1 MFFKSKAFKIILC
14 VISALLTAALI
25 FVPVF
30 WGRSADSAQNS
41 AGYENLLF
49 DTSYVHTLDIV
60 MDDFDSFIETCENEE
75 YSACL
80 VIIDGEVY
88 KNVGLRAKGNTSLSN
103 VSSMGSSR
111 YSFKIEFDQYIEGS
125 SYHGLDKLS
134 LNNLIQDNTMMK
146 DYLTYRLMGEFGV
159 AAPLTSYVF
168 LTVNGEDWGLYLAVE
183 GVEESFLK
191 RNYGGLTGDLY
202 KPDSMDMGGGKGNGR
217 DFRFEDFENAE
228 MQNNSSAPPANMPA
242 RPENTAHE
250 NGENFTPH
258 DKPEGGQFS
267 PPNMPEDGM
276 NPEMPGAGGV
286 MGSSAALLKYT
297 DDEPDSYS
305 LIFDSAKTPVTYTDK
320 KRLINSLKTLSG
332 NKNVESVLDIDA
344 LMRYFTVHNFVV
356 NGDSYTG
363 SMIHNYYLYEENG
376 KLSLIPWD
384 YNLAFGGFQSASAS
398 NTVND
403 PIDTPL
409 SVNGDGSRPMVD
421 WIFIN
426 EEYTAMYHGYFD
438 AFINSVDIVGI
449 VKEAETL
456 IAPYAQKDPT
466 KFCTYEEFKT
476 ASDTLKNFLEL
487 RIESVKGQLEGN
499 IPSTDSGQQKDPS
512 ELVDASDINI
522 SDMGFMGGKG
532 SRKDNKNPSVLQ
544 NFPNSDRQPAKD
556 SDLIE

>member
-14 VISALLTAALI
+14 IISAILTVALI
-25 FVPVF
+25 FIPVF
-30 WGRSADSAQNS
+30 WGRSSDSAQNS

-75 YSACL
+75 YSACS
-80 VIIDGEVY
+80 VIIDSEVY

-146 DYLTYRLMGEFGV
+146 DYLTYRLMSEFGA

-250 NGENFTPH
+250 NGEKFTPP
-258 DKPEGGQFS
+258 DTPEGGQFS
-267 PPNMPEDGM
+267 PPNMPEGGM
-276 NPEMPGAGGV
+276 KPEMPGAGGV

-320 KRLINSLKTLSG
+320 KRLINSLKTLSD
-332 NKNVESVLDIDA
+332 NNNNNIESVLDIDA

-398 NTVND
+398 DTVND

-409 SVNGDGSRPMVD
+409 SVNGDGSRPMTD

-438 AFINSVDIVGI
+438 EFINSVDIVGI
-449 VKEAETL
+449 VEETEVL

-476 ASDTLKNFLEL
+476 ALDTLKNFLEL
-487 RIESVKGQLEGN
+487 RIESVKGQLKGD
-499 IPSTDSGQQKDPS
+499 IPSTDSDQQKDPS
-512 ELVDASDINI
+512 KLVDASDINI
-522 SDMGFMGGKG
+522 SDMGSMGMGKG
-532 SRKDNKNPSVLQ
+532 QIPERNGRNKN
-544 NFPNSDRQPAKD
+544 
-556 SDLIE
+556 

>member
-14 VISALLTAALI
+14 IISAILTVALI
-25 FVPVF
+25 FIPVF
-30 WGRSADSAQNS
+30 WGRSSDSAQNS

-75 YSACL
+75 YSACS
-80 VIIDGEVY
+80 VIIDSEVY

-146 DYLTYRLMGEFGV
+146 DYLTYRLMSEFGA

-250 NGENFTPH
+250 NGEKFTPP

-267 PPNMPEDGM
+267 PPNMPEGGM
-276 NPEMPGAGGV
+276 KPEMPGAGGV

-320 KRLINSLKTLSG
+320 KRLINSLKTLSD
-332 NKNVESVLDIDA
+332 NNNNNIESVLDIDA

-398 NTVND
+398 DTVND

-409 SVNGDGSRPMVD
+409 SVNGDGSRPMTD

-438 AFINSVDIVGI
+438 EFINSVDIVGI
-449 VKEAETL
+449 VEETEVL

-476 ASDTLKNFLEL
+476 ALDTLKNFLEL
-487 RIESVKGQLEGN
+487 RIESVKGQLKGD
-499 IPSTDSGQQKDPS
+499 IPSTDSDQQKDPS
-512 ELVDASDINI
+512 KLVDASDINI
-522 SDMGFMGGKG
+522 SDMGSMGMGKG
-532 SRKDNKNPSVLQ
+532 QIPERNGRNKN
-544 NFPNSDRQPAKD
+544 
-556 SDLIE
+556 

>member
-217 DFRFEDFENAE
+217 DFRFENFENAE
-228 MQNNSSAPPANMPA
+228 MQNNSSAPPAIMTA

-250 NGENFTPH
+250 NGENFTPP

-297 DDEPDSYS
+297 DDEPGSYS

-398 NTVND
+398 DTVND

-438 AFINSVDIVGI
+438 EFINSVDIVGI

-456 IAPYAQKDPT
+456 IAPYVEKDPT
-466 KFCTYEEFKT
+466 KFCTYLEFET